1 MKLTTD
7 NNNYKLSGDLTI
19 MPSNK
24 ILIAMIGLPGM
35 GKSYFSKN
43 LKRNYK
49 QLDKILNV
57 KVFNAGEKRR
67 TKKKKEKQDAEW
79 FKKQKIMREKLAM
92 ETLNDC
98 IKWLNGKNNYC
109 AILDATNST
118 VQRRKNVY
126 KIVSKKKNIS
136 LIFVEIQCD
145 NKKIIRDNILHKI
158 SSSPN
163 YSDVKKQNALRN
175 FEKRINTY
183 KQVYKTIQKNE
194 SNYSYIKT
202 KLGKCMK
209 HPKKKGDIICNN
221 INPFFWLV
229 KYVDNIPD
237 YLKKDEKI
245 SKKSS
250 Y

>member
-1 MKLTTD
+1 MILTTD
-7 NNNYKLSGDLTI
+7 NNNYKLLGDLSI

-43 LKRNYK
+43 MKKNYK
-49 QLDKILNV
+49 KLDKKLNF

-67 TKKKKEKQDAEW
+67 TNKKEKQSAEW
-79 FKKQKIMREKLAM
+79 FKKQRGVKEKIAM
-92 ETLNDC
+92 DTLNDC

-118 VQRRKNVY
+118 IERRKNVHD
-126 KIVSKKKNIS
+126 IVSKKKDIS

-145 NKKIIRDNILHKI
+145 NKKVIKDNILHKI
-158 SSSPN
+158 LSSPDYVN
-163 YSDVKKQNALRN
+163 VKKQNALQN

-183 KQVYKTIQKNE
+183 KEVYKTIQKNE
-194 SNYSYIKT
+194 SNYSYIKM

-209 HPKKKGDIICNN
+209 YPKNKGDIICNN

-237 YLKKDEKI
+237 YLKKDEKK